1 VSYENFVP
9 FVAYQSSA
17 DCHRVGFF
25 IALSLSQLFSGAW
38 SDRKG
43 REPVM
48 VAGLPLAALG
58 IATFHKCQYAFR
70 KAPSM
75 RKYAAETKKDQKRG
89 CVEDEEKEDRS
100 MNDDSA
106 ENRLLIQ
113 CGSNSD
119 QPGLKV
125 QVIEVAV
132 FLFLIVPSMSTSF
145 FIGNQSGNPSDVDF
159 MTVAIMSILS
169 DLSLVSLVFYFVW
182 RNKETLRRI
191 GWTFQTLPK
200 EVGWGLVLFFPIL
213 YSANRL
219 EGVLH
224 SAGLSA
230 PSKLPSFLVATGH
243 SRLVLA
249 VIMVIVVAI
258 VEETI
263 FRGYLI
269 LRLKTAT
276 RRPWAAVLLSSVVF
290 SIGHGYEG
298 MAGVISV
305 FCLGVV
311 FAVVYLWRKSLI
323 APIIIH
329 FLIDFS
335 SIVMGAI

>member
-1 VSYENFVP
+1 MNGDPAEITL
-9 FVAYQSSA
+9 SSQ
-17 DCHRVGFF
+17 H
-25 IALSLSQLFSGAW
+25 
-38 SDRKG
+38 
-43 REPVM
+43 
-48 VAGLPLAALG
+48 G
-58 IATFHKCQYAFR
+58 IR
-70 KAPSM
+70 
-75 RKYAAETKKDQKRG
+75 
-89 CVEDEEKEDRS
+89 
-100 MNDDSA
+100 
-106 ENRLLIQ
+106 
-113 CGSNSD
+113 SD
-119 QPGLKV
+119 QPSRKV

-145 FIGNQSGNPSDVDF
+145 LIGNHSGDHSGTGF
-159 MTVAIMSILS
+159 MTVAILSILN
-169 DLSLVSLVFYFVW
+169 DLGMVSLVFYFVW

-191 GWTFQTLPK
+191 GWTLQSLPK
-200 EVGWGLVLFFPIL
+200 EAGWGLVLFFPIF
-213 YSANRL
+213 YSANWL
-219 EGVLH
+219 ESALH

-243 SRLVLA
+243 FRMVLA
-249 VIMVIVVAI
+249 VILVIVVAI
-258 VEETI
+258 VEETV

-269 LRLKTAT
+269 LRLKTVT

-311 FAVVYLWRKSLI
+311 FAVIYLWRKSLI

-335 SIVMGAI
+335 SIVLVSLL

>member
-1 VSYENFVP
+1 MNGDPAEITL
-9 FVAYQSSA
+9 SSE
-17 DCHRVGFF
+17 H
-25 IALSLSQLFSGAW
+25 
-38 SDRKG
+38 
-43 REPVM
+43 
-48 VAGLPLAALG
+48 G
-58 IATFHKCQYAFR
+58 IR
-70 KAPSM
+70 
-75 RKYAAETKKDQKRG
+75 
-89 CVEDEEKEDRS
+89 
-100 MNDDSA
+100 
-106 ENRLLIQ
+106 
-113 CGSNSD
+113 SD
-119 QPGLKV
+119 QPSRKV

-145 FIGNQSGNPSDVDF
+145 LIGNYSGDHSGTGF
-159 MTVAIMSILS
+159 MTVAILSILN
-169 DLSLVSLVFYFVW
+169 DLGMVSLVFYFVW

-191 GWTFQTLPK
+191 GWTLQSLPK
-200 EVGWGLVLFFPIL
+200 EAGWGLVLFFPIF
-213 YSANRL
+213 YSANWL
-219 EGVLH
+219 ESALH

-243 SRLVLA
+243 FRMVLA
-249 VIMVIVVAI
+249 VILVIVVAI
-258 VEETI
+258 VEETV

-269 LRLKTAT
+269 LRLKTVT

-311 FAVVYLWRKSLI
+311 FAVIYLWRKSLI

-335 SIVMGAI
+335 SIVLVSLL